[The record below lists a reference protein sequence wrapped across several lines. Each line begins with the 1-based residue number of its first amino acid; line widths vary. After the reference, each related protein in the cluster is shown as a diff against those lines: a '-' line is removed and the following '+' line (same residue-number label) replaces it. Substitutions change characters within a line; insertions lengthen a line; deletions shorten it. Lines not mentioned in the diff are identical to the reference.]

1 VPTIDAVI
9 FDCDGTLVD
18 SERISIRV
26 LLDLVADLGLPLP
39 FDDAVRRYS
48 GNDLSVVFR
57 DIEGKLGRSL
67 PDDFMD
73 CFRIRQIEVL
83 REKLRPID
91 GASELLSALHLPS
104 CVASNAPVDKI
115 QVCLET
121 TGLHHHFEIHEI
133 FSAYQ
138 IQTWKPEPDL
148 FLMAA
153 EALGIRP
160 ENCAVVE
167 DSTFGI
173 EAGLAAGMQ
182 VFAYDP
188 HGKHANDE
196 RITAAQ
202 SLPEL
207 IPAFGCPVPS
217 SP

>member
-1 VPTIDAVI
+1 MPTIDAVI

-39 FDDAVRRYS
+39 FDDAVSRYS

-57 DIEGKLGRSL
+57 DIEGKLGRTL
-67 PDDFMD
+67 PDDFLD

-83 REKLRPID
+83 REQLQPIA
-91 GASELLSALHLPS
+91 GASELLTALHLPS

-121 TGLHHHFEIHEI
+121 TGLHHHFELHEI

-153 EALGIRP
+153 DALGVRP

-167 DSTFGI
+167 DSAFGI

-188 HGKHANDE
+188 HGNHTNDE
-196 RITAAQ
+196 RITATQ
-202 SLPEL
+202 TLPEL
-207 IPAFGCPVPS
+207 IPAFGCPAGES
-217 SP
+217 S

>member
-1 VPTIDAVI
+1 MPTIDAVI

-18 SERISIRV
+18 SESISMRV
-26 LLDLVADLGLPLP
+26 LLDLVSNLGLPLP
-39 FDDAVRRYS
+39 FDEAVSQYS
-48 GNDLSVVFR
+48 GNDLAAVFR
-57 DIEGKLGRSL
+57 DIESKLGRPL
-67 PDDFMD
+67 PHDFLD
-73 CFRIRQIEVL
+73 CFRDRQIDVL
-83 REKLRPID
+83 REQLQPIE

-115 QVCLET
+115 RVCLET
-121 TGLHHHFEIHEI
+121 TDLHHHFGVEQI

-153 EALGIRP
+153 AALNIPP

-167 DSTFGI
+167 DSEFGI

-188 HGKHANDE
+188 DGRHASDQ
-196 RITAAQ
+196 RITATRT
-202 SLPEL
+202 LPEL
-207 IPAFGCPVPS
+207 IPAFGCPNGTGW
-217 SP
+217 